1 MQRAINVSMPVV
13 RSTVL
18 LDVGL
23 RPYSLVEQVTLK
35 HGSYLACAAK
45 LPNALPPVPRF
56 LSRFNFLGENVT
68 NEQGNTQGSSGET
81 APTPTAEK
89 VKSRCSLRAASLTSN
104 LSNVSY
110 FGLLSFDRA
119 SVERFE
125 TFPADSSDASLLL
138 NSATSVGKM

>member
-68 NEQGNTQGSSGET
+68 NEQGNTQGSSGEPPHAST
-81 APTPTAEK
+81 EK
-89 VKSRCSLRAASLTSN
+89 VKSRCSLRAASLKPLT
-104 LSNVSY
+104 
-110 FGLLSFDRA
+110 
-119 SVERFE
+119 
-125 TFPADSSDASLLL
+125 
-138 NSATSVGKM
+138 